1 MSKIGL
7 YVKAK
12 MKLDIRYY
20 TFFSSKGYVFSCLT
34 SKLASF
40 ERFMAIDKV
49 FEKIF
54 VSVRKSKKSVD
65 FGHFLADWCLQ

>member
-7 YVKAK
+7 HVKAK

-20 TFFSSKGYVFSCLT
+20 RFFSNDGYLFGCIT
-34 SKLASF
+34 SKLARI
-40 ERFMAIDKV
+40 EPFMAIDNV

-54 VSVRKSKKSVD
+54 VSVRKSKK
-65 FGHFLADWCLQ
+65 W